1 MVLSATTGS
10 IIIQLILF
18 LVIRGCMFF
27 PRFDPANWLYI
38 GTIAEFVEDL
48 SLGTLWLIAF
58 HEWLPGQ
65 LLVFLGLTVLLFI
78 CAFLARRTDLRFRS
92 LILFHVS
99 SLAWIFLPVG
109 ALEFGTYRGP

>member
-38 GTIAEFVEDL
+38 GTIA
-48 SLGTLWLIAF
+48 
-58 HEWLPGQ
+58 
-65 LLVFLGLTVLLFI
+65 
-78 CAFLARRTDLRFRS
+78 
-92 LILFHVS
+92 
-99 SLAWIFLPVG
+99 
-109 ALEFGTYRGP
+109 